1 MSVPSSISSRIKR
14 ARISAGLTGRQ
25 LAAEAGLSA
34 VTISRIERGHSTP
47 TVATLQALSEALGV
61 SLASLTGDAP

>member
-1 MSVPSSISSRIKR
+1 MPRPLISLRLR
-14 ARISAGLTGRQ
+14 NARISAGLTVRQ

-47 TVATLQALSEALGV
+47 TVSTLQALSEALGV